1 MQPCCNALV
10 LDLCSPA
17 DLYPIPRYYVGIV
30 LFFFF
35 SFFTLFVFLTMLFGL
50 IGDAYDQAKDEA
62 AEAEKQVGR
71 LVHEDT
77 PAVKALMLKM
87 EGYFEHFRSIDNLDG
102 SKDGPTESADSDSD
116 SDFNSDSAR
125 RLVRLHDR

>member
-1 MQPCCNALV
+1 MCNPAATLSDFV
-10 LDLCSPA
+10 LSRGSL
-17 DLYPIPRYYVGIV
+17 PRYFVGII

-71 LVHEDT
+71 LVHDDT
-77 PAVKALMLKM
+77 PALKALMLKM
-87 EGYFEHFRSIDNLDG
+87 EGHFEYFRSLDNLDG
-102 SKDGPTESADSDSD
+102 SKDGPTQSANPSST
-116 SDFNSDSAR
+116 NG
-125 RLVRLHDR
+125 